1 MPQDADAG
9 FPDGSWQALGL
20 AAYDVVLGRA
30 AGFRA
35 RPGQRAMAA
44 ACAQALAAGELGDTP
59 EEPRRAV
66 AVVQAGTGVGK
77 SAAYI
82 TAGAA
87 IAKARGTRLLIST
100 STVALQSQLLEK
112 DLPAL
117 SAASPVPF
125 TFALA
130 KGRGRYVCKERLL
143 REAKLETAAQDLLD
157 FGELPAGGGP
167 AVAPPPPQAA
177 DEARVRWWTG
187 LADALATG
195 GWDGDRDSLPVQPAP
210 GDWEPVAAERHTC
223 TARACPHFDDCA
235 YYRARRRLADVDVI
249 VANHDLLLASVSA
262 RVLPDLSQ
270 TLLVIDEAH
279 HLPQK
284 AVEQFAAHMDLT
296 RLRWLERAGRVLPG
310 VAGELQQALPPGT
323 EEAVPALRAAL
334 HALAALLQR
343 HGDEALAANG
353 VQRLSEAMVHEVMGE
368 PLRAVARGA
377 ALLLAAAS
385 GLGGEL
391 KARMREQPGATRL
404 AALYAALGAL
414 APPLAAAQETAER
427 LLTEGEDARRTAKWW
442 TAEPE
447 GTGIGLRLHA
457 CPILPGELLRQ
468 HLWPRVRAAVLTSAT
483 LTSCGSFDFFLR
495 EAGLARHPGLRTLA
509 VDSPFD
515 HARQGAIVVRRT
527 RHAPRALDAFHAEV
541 ASLLA
546 HEIAQLPTGGGL
558 ALFTSRR
565 HLDQAV
571 DVLQDLDPALLRER
585 VLVQGAQPR
594 GLLVA
599 EHARRVRA
607 GRPSVLLGLASFGE
621 GLDLPGDLC
630 RHLWIAKLPFGS
642 PDDPVGEARARWVEE
657 GGGNAF
663 SDLVVPATGVRLA
676 QWTGRGIRSETDT
689 ARITIYD
696 SRLVD
701 QPWGRR
707 LLAGLPPYPVEVLPA
722 P

>member
-1 MPQDADAG
+1 MHPTDDAG
-9 FPDGSWQALGL
+9 FPDGSWQSLGL

-30 AGFRA
+30 AGFRP

-44 ACAQALAAGELGDTP
+44 AAAQALAAGELGDTP

-66 AVVQAGTGVGK
+66 ALVQAGTGVGK

-82 TAGAA
+82 TTGAA

-143 REAKLETAAQDLLD
+143 REAKLEEATQDLLD

-167 AVAPPPPQAA
+167 AAAATPLAA

-195 GWDGDRDSLPVQPAP
+195 GWDGDRDSLPLQPAP

-310 VAGELQQALPPGT
+310 VAGELKLPLPPGT

-343 HGDEALAANG
+343 SGDEAVAGNG

-368 PLRAVARGA
+368 PLRAAARGA

-427 LLTEGEDARRTAKWW
+427 LLTEGEDARKTAKWW

-447 GTGIGLRLHA
+447 GTGVGLRLHA

-541 ASLLA
+541 ACLLA
-546 HEIAQLPTGGGL
+546 HEIAQLPAGGGL

-565 HLDQAV
+565 HLEQALGA
-571 DVLQDLDPALLRER
+571 LQDLDPALLRER

-607 GRPSVLLGLASFGE
+607 GQPSVLLGLASFGE

-642 PDDPVGEARARWVEE
+642 PDDPVSEARATWVEE
-657 GGGNAF
+657 NGGNAF

-722 P
+722 Q